1 MRIIYR
7 NQKDGHLIS
16 LCFDNCSIF
25 IVKVEDRNNLNP
37 EYDCNLCIMDSNLSS
52 YDVIYS
58 GSNDNCNKIFEMI
71 HKYYENNEKCID
83 ISNVISEQKMQLL
96 KDKLKKFYY
105 WTKAVIIIN
114 NKIKICTSLTAW
126 KVVVMGYETKGFS
139 KIFLW

>member
-25 IVKVEDRNNLNP
+25 IVKVEDRNNIKP
-37 EYDCNLCIMDSNLSS
+37 EYDYNLCIMDSNLSS

-105 WTKAVIIIN
+105 
-114 NKIKICTSLTAW
+114 
-126 KVVVMGYETKGFS
+126 
-139 KIFLW
+139 